1 MPKNFNIEKAGPDD
15 LPHILEV
22 MRPWNMHHFPS
33 EEMEELDINNFFV
46 AKVKGNIVG
55 ASGYKLLSQTLGK
68 TTLLAVLPEY
78 SKWGIGKALQDIRL
92 QHMHQVG
99 VKKVI
104 TNSDRPRVISWYMR
118 RYRYKKVGT
127 LKKLCSYGDPD
138 IDHWTTLEMNLE
150 AHMRRVNRQT
160 IEAEFIARHEPH
172 PLAPFPP
179 LIINVC
185 LSGAVPTKDIT
196 EFVPISEEEII
207 KNAISVYDAGARIV
221 HIHAFD
227 KKGAPTWKAD
237 VYERIIKGIR
247 KERSDLLCCV
257 SCSGRH
263 WQEFEKRSE
272 VLHLSG
278 SAKPD
283 LASLSLGSL
292 NFANGPSINSV
303 DMIIQLTETMKKKK
317 ILPELEV
324 FDLGMIS
331 FAVYLERKGYL
342 SGRKYFNFM
351 LGSLGQIPATIGN
364 LSTMIKSLPENSI
377 WSAAGL
383 GNFQLPMNVA
393 ALVAGGGIRVGI
405 EDNYYFD
412 FERKKLASNL
422 DLVNRI
428 VRLANEL
435 ERQVATPA
443 EARQMLGL

>member
-1 MPKNFNIEKAGPDD
+1 MD
-15 LPHILEV
+15 L
-22 MRPWNMHHFPS
+22 
-33 EEMEELDINNFFV
+33 D
-46 AKVKGNIVG
+46 
-55 ASGYKLLSQTLGK
+55 
-68 TTLLAVLPEY
+68 
-78 SKWGIGKALQDIRL
+78 
-92 QHMHQVG
+92 
-99 VKKVI
+99 
-104 TNSDRPRVISWYMR
+104 
-118 RYRYKKVGT
+118 
-127 LKKLCSYGDPD
+127 
-138 IDHWTTLEMNLE
+138 
-150 AHMRRVNRQT
+150 AHMRRVNRQA
-160 IEAEFIARHEPH
+160 IEEEFIARHEPH

-227 KKGAPTWKAD
+227 NKGAPTWKAD
-237 VYERIIKGIR
+237 VYERIIQGIR
-247 KERSDLLCCV
+247 NERPDLLCCV

-272 VLHLSG
+272 VLYLSG
-278 SAKPD
+278 TAKPD

-303 DMIIQLTETMKKKK
+303 DMIIELTETMTEKK

-324 FDLGMIS
+324 FDLGMIN

-377 WSAAGL
+377 WAAAGL

-393 ALVAGGGIRVGI
+393 ALVAGGGVRVGI
-405 EDNYYFD
+405 EDNYYYD
-412 FERKKLASNL
+412 YGRKKLASNL
-422 DLVNRI
+422 DLVQRI
-428 VRLANEL
+428 SSIAESL
-435 ERQVATPA
+435 ERKIATPA
-443 EARQMLGL
+443 ETRQLLGL